1 MTFFKNHRDQW
12 YEDNVCSCARTFSF
26 LPKFITTALRL
37 KMSHVDFWSQKWI
50 NTVKFW
56 KPGVCYNNTH
66 IDIFISVGC
75 YSSQHWHRLYFF
87 FGTDLV
93 KNTGNFYI
101 WYLKNMIPNIFFYK
115 FYTKVV
121 SVYYPKVID
130 SSLSCFIWLSTCLNR
145 LSAAFEL
152 CFTCLQ
158 PRTSSRG
165 RLCAELVQWL
175 K

>member
-1 MTFFKNHRDQW
+1 M
-12 YEDNVCSCARTFSF
+12 V
-26 LPKFITTALRL
+26 
-37 KMSHVDFWSQKWI
+37 WSQRLQLCKNFFIFTQVYYYSTQTQNESCWFLI
-50 NTVKFW
+50 SKMNQYSKILKTR
-56 KPGVCYNNTH
+56 VCYNNTH

-115 FYTKVV
+115 FHTKVV

-165 RLCAELVQWL
+165 RLCVLN
-175 K
+175 